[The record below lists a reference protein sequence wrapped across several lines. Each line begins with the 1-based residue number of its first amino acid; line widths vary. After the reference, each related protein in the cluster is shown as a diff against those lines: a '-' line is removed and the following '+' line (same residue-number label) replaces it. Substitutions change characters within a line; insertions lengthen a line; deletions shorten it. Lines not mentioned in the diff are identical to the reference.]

1 VLKYSVYKLIFETID
16 IAPYNKSKPTFD
28 STIKCYWVLPSF
40 ENEVH
45 SYGRPMNMN
54 FTTKPEKQLTS
65 DIVMAL
71 VSFFKVI
78 FFICL
83 TNTLLLVH

>member
-1 VLKYSVYKLIFETID
+1 MFDHIINWTFIVLIFLKTII

-40 ENEVH
+40 ENEIH
-45 SYGRPMNMN
+45 GYGRPMNMN
-54 FTTKPEKQLTS
+54 FTTKPEKLLTS

-71 VSFFKVI
+71 VS
-78 FFICL
+78 
-83 TNTLLLVH
+83 